1 VQFRDAQGQPTT
13 PPRSLD
19 VTVEASSPDGPPQR
33 QRSFVYDSFT
43 ASAASA
49 PASGGVGVAT
59 LTVSAPGVRGDSAR
73 VVTVAPAAPRMEP
86 TPPPSAVTPPAP
98 PDAGSLDERA
108 YRLGAEAAG
117 LARSDPANTELLI
130 ADQYT
135 RVLDLTADET
145 VHPRLTDAFRRGY
158 RSQGGP

>member
-59 LTVSAPGVRGDSAR
+59 LISEIFKVVGGKIVRIDNSA
-73 VVTVAPAAPRMEP
+73 
-86 TPPPSAVTPPAP
+86 
-98 PDAGSLDERA
+98 
-108 YRLGAEAAG
+108 
-117 LARSDPANTELLI
+117 
-130 ADQYT
+130 
-135 RVLDLTADET
+135 
-145 VHPRLTDAFRRGY
+145 
-158 RSQGGP
+158 